1 MNWRRQL
8 ATSLALVGLALA
20 ALPAA
25 AQKPI
30 RIGYPVILSGPGA
43 LIGEPS
49 LKGAQMFVEEINAKG
64 GVLGRKIELVVRDT
78 KGNADEAVRIA
89 RDLIL
94 RENVDFLVGTLT
106 SAEGPAV
113 SPVAKENKIVF
124 VVPVVKTDQLTAPAN
139 LHPYV
144 FRTATTTT
152 IEGRTAA
159 EIMAKWQVKRVATMS
174 PDYAFGQDL
183 TQAFVTHLKK
193 IRPDIEIVDQQWPK
207 LGEADYTPF
216 INAQLAKKP
225 DAVFT
230 SLWGG
235 HFVTFVKQAKPLRY
249 FESVKFN
256 VLAAGE
262 AGAIETTKAMGDDY
276 PVGIWANAYD
286 AFNWDG
292 PPDPQG
298 VHQAPARLPEGR
310 ASVVVADHRLHRHA
324 DADGGDRQ
332 GGKHGFGQ
340 GRQGDA
346 RDHRRHADR
355 QAELPGQ
362 GPPGQPGAVLG
373 QDGEGSALSVR
384 GDEPA
389 DLHRSD
395 ARSWIDRG
403 ECQADDRR
411 RGPSPMPSRA
421 SSKVLDILEHLG
433 AARRPVSVSDIARA
447 TGFNVSTAF
456 RQVQTLVARG
466 YVEQEPGHRSY
477 VLGPRVYQLAS
488 AYLKGNDLAALARP
502 HLEALRDVVGET
514 VYLVI
519 LSQGEIVQL
528 CKADGQQVVSASIR
542 SAQREPAYCTATG
555 KVLLSGLAP
564 EALERYLSAVRLRP
578 IPPQTITSRVEAR
591 ARDRR
596 RPQGGLRA
604 RRRGVRREP
613 VLRQRPGA
621 RSEQRARLSLRSA
634 SPCRRSASSAA
645 SSRAGAGSWRRRP
658 RSSRRSSA

>member
-1 MNWRRQL
+1 MNLRRL
-8 ATSLALVGLALA
+8 GASLFLVGFVLA
-20 ALPAA
+20 AFPAA

-49 LKGAQMFVEEINAKG
+49 LKGAQMYVEEINAKG
-64 GVLGRKIELVVRDT
+64 GVLGRKLELVVRDT

-183 TQAFVTHLKK
+183 TRAFVAHLKK

-235 HFVTFVKQAKPLRY
+235 HFVTFAKQAKPLRY

-276 PVGIWANAYD
+276 PLGIWANAYD
-286 AFNWDG
+286 AFNWNG
-292 PPDPQG
+292 PQQHKEYIARLRTYLKEDHPSSWPITGYIGMQMLTAAIAKAGTTDSDKVANAMLEISVDTPIGKQSFRAKD
-298 VHQAPARLPEGR
+298 HQANR
-310 ASVVVADHRLHRHA
+310 A
-324 DADGGDRQ
+324 Q
-332 GGKHGFGQ
+332 FWGKMEKDPRYPF
-340 GRQGDA
+340 A
-346 RDHRRHADR
+346 VMS
-355 QAELPGQ
+355 
-362 GPPGQPGAVLG
+362 PPVY
-373 QDGEGSALSVR
+373 
-384 GDEPA
+384 
-389 DLHRSD
+389 
-395 ARSWIDRG
+395 IDPTPFM
-403 ECQADDRR
+403 D
-411 RGPSPMPSRA
+411 
-421 SSKVLDILEHLG
+421 
-433 AARRPVSVSDIARA
+433 
-447 TGFNVSTAF
+447 
-456 RQVQTLVARG
+456 
-466 YVEQEPGHRSY
+466 
-477 VLGPRVYQLAS
+477 
-488 AYLKGNDLAALARP
+488 
-502 HLEALRDVVGET
+502 
-514 VYLVI
+514 
-519 LSQGEIVQL
+519 
-528 CKADGQQVVSASIR
+528 
-542 SAQREPAYCTATG
+542 
-555 KVLLSGLAP
+555 
-564 EALERYLSAVRLRP
+564 
-578 IPPQTITSRVEAR
+578 
-591 ARDRR
+591 
-596 RPQGGLRA
+596 
-604 RRRGVRREP
+604 
-613 VLRQRPGA
+613 
-621 RSEQRARLSLRSA
+621 
-634 SPCRRSASSAA
+634 
-645 SSRAGAGSWRRRP
+645 
-658 RSSRRSSA
+658 